1 MAVELNEIGD
11 ATIAVPS
18 DQQFQV
24 QAEKQ
29 KKEMGGTVDQVFSSQ
44 NASEAVRRLHQKRM
58 DEQRRMNNMEW
69 AKVSVVNLM
78 PFPLNVSGVL
88 HGRLAGSDGNQI
100 PACKVGQDYAR
111 RVIEDLAWAI
121 RDEGAGMDNVDN
133 YTPVSFAPSELAA
146 DYIREFIHRMGVGG
160 VIVYPGD
167 DEPKESGREA
177 ELQQAHMA
185 RNQWL
190 LRKVQEA
197 EADWADSS
205 GRGRKNITDLHRRA
219 AEVLLHDKVLKHQPA
234 WLLALNSDGSELP
247 DPCPGCGEVADRRAA
262 ICKSCRYV
270 FKPIAAYKAAM
281 IAYDDMSMERLTTD
295 EWNEVN
301 AIRAQREEARKAAKE
316 QIG

>member
-1 MAVELNEIGD
+1 MALDLKEISD
-11 ATIAVPS
+11 LKIAAPS
-18 DQQFQV
+18 DRQFQV

-29 KKEMGGTVDQVFSSQ
+29 QKEMGGTVDQVFSSQ
-44 NASEAVRRLHQKRM
+44 NASEAVRRLHQKRT
-58 DEQRRMNNMEW
+58 DEQQRMYSMNFSK
-69 AKVSVVNLM
+69 ASVVNLM

-88 HGRLAGSDGNQI
+88 HGRLAGADGNQV
-100 PACKVGQDYAR
+100 PACKVGQDYVR
-111 RVIEDLAWAI
+111 FVIHDLQWAI

-133 YTPVSFAPSELAA
+133 YTPVSFAPTELAQ

-167 DEPKESGREA
+167 EAPEKCGRKE
-177 ELQQAHMA
+177 ELLQARKA

-219 AEVLLHDKVLKHQPA
+219 AEVLLHDKLLKHQPA

-270 FKPIAAYKAAM
+270 FKPVEAYKAAL
-281 IAYDDMSMERLTTD
+281 IKYGDVSMERLTTD
-295 EWNEVN
+295 QWKEVN
-301 AIRAQREEARKAAKE
+301 EIKAKREEARKASVE
-316 QIG
+316 L

>member
-1 MAVELNEIGD
+1 MAVDLKEIGELKVV
-11 ATIAVPS
+11 APS
-18 DQQFQV
+18 DRQFRV

-44 NASEAVRRLHQKRM
+44 NASEAVRRLHQKRT
-58 DEQRRMNNMEW
+58 DEQRRMDNMQF
-69 AKVSVVNLM
+69 AKASVINLM
-78 PFPLNVSGVL
+78 PFPLNVNGVL
-88 HGRLAGSDGNQI
+88 HARLAGPDGNQV
-100 PACKVGQDYAR
+100 PACKIGEDYAHF
-111 RVIEDLAWAI
+111 VIHDLQWSL

-133 YTPVSFAPSELAA
+133 YTPVSFAPIELAK

-160 VIVYPGD
+160 VIVYVGS
-167 DEPKESGREA
+167 ETPKECGREQ
-177 ELQQAHMA
+177 ELTQARIA

-205 GRGRKNITDLHRRA
+205 GRGRKNITDLHRKA

-234 WLLALNSDGSELP
+234 WLLALNSDGSALP

-270 FKPIAAYKAAM
+270 FKPVEAYKAAL
-281 IAYDDMSMERLTTD
+281 ISHGDVSMERMTTE

-301 AIRAQREEARKAAKE
+301 AIQAKRVAAREAAKTIE
-316 QIG
+316 